1 VERRALADSGLQV
14 SPLGLGTWA
23 MGGAVE
29 EWGLVDDRESIGC
42 IHQALDLG
50 INLIDT
56 APIYGLGHSE
66 EIVGKAIQGRR
77 QEVVLAT
84 KCGLLPPRDPGKPPI
99 RRLARDSIL
108 RECEG
113 SLRRLRT
120 DVIDLYLCHWPD
132 PETNIRETM
141 GALTTLLEQGKI
153 RAIGVSN
160 FSCEQIAAAR
170 EFGPVHCLQPPFSL
184 LNRRAA
190 DDLVPYCTEHGTAV
204 LVYDVLAKGLLT
216 GKFDADSSFD
226 GVRKTDPDYT
236 GKRYRRNLALI
247 DGLRVIAAEND
258 RTVAQLAINWV
269 ATHPGVTSALFGAKR
284 PSQILENVGG
294 VGWAIKDDDR
304 RRIDELLRGSAVDS

>member
-1 VERRALADSGLQV
+1 MERRALSNTGLQV
-14 SPLGLGTWA
+14 SALGLGTWA

-29 EWGLVDDRESIGC
+29 EWGLVDDRESIGG

-56 APIYGLGHSE
+56 APIYGHGHSE
-66 EIVGKAIQGRR
+66 EIVGKAIHGRR
-77 QEVVLAT
+77 KDVVLAT
-84 KCGLLPPRDPGKPPI
+84 KCGLLPPKIPGRPPI
-99 RRLARDSIL
+99 RCLAPDSIL
-108 RECEG
+108 RECDD

-132 PETNIRETM
+132 PGTNIRETM
-141 GALTTLLEQGKI
+141 RALTTLLEQGKI

-160 FSCEQIAAAR
+160 FSCEQSAAAR

-190 DDLVPYCTEHGTAV
+190 DDLIPYCIENETAV
-204 LVYDVLAKGLLT
+204 FVYDVLAKGLLT
-216 GKFDADSSFD
+216 GKFDADSTFE
-226 GVRKTDPDYT
+226 GMRKNDPEYI
-236 GKRYRRNLALI
+236 GKRYRRNLAFI
-247 DGLRVIAAEND
+247 AELREIAAGYD
-258 RTVAQLAINWV
+258 KTAAQLAINWV
-269 ATHPGVTSALFGAKR
+269 TNHPGVTSALFGAKR

-294 VGWAIKDDDR
+294 VDWTITEDDR